1 MLAEARNDAVL
12 EGSAAKLASLD
23 MGLANIGIAACR
35 LMLQAGHTE
44 RAVASIQAL
53 LEFACLTNVYAA
65 PGLGMLTRQTTPEI
79 LMPQEYMNREA
90 FACLFL
96 LLKGGLI
103 VSKVYHMMPSVC

>member
-23 MGLANIGIAACR
+23 MGLADIAIAACC

-53 LEFACLTNVYAA
+53 LDFACLTNVYAA
-65 PGLGMLTRQTTPEI
+65 PGLDMLTRQTI
-79 LMPQEYMNREA
+79 QIN
-90 FACLFL
+90 LFPRPHD
-96 LLKGGLI
+96 
-103 VSKVYHMMPSVC
+103 S